1 MSTARFAGSRNGG
14 SPREQAGPGTQ
25 RLTAYLQT
33 WTDGAQA
40 ALKRQGEVLEYAASN
55 QYPRIGLARGDF
67 LYIGFLE
74 DGYLHLI
81 GRMRVAEIIDRATAL
96 KRRGSETWD
105 SEWFAVADPKQ
116 SGRVLRSRD
125 VPLTIVRRLEF
136 ERATGAR
143 TRLHPDPTGR
153 LDGKALQ
160 AIRRLTPESAE
171 LLGNLL

>member
-1 MSTARFAGSRNGG
+1 M
-14 SPREQAGPGTQ
+14 
-25 RLTAYLQT
+25 QT

-40 ALKRQGEVLEYAASN
+40 ALERQGEVLEYAASN
-55 QYPRIGLARGDF
+55 QYPRIGLAPGDS

-81 GRMRVAEIIDRATAL
+81 GRMRVAAVIDRATAIE
-96 KRRGSETWD
+96 RRGSAIWD
-105 SEWFAVADPKQ
+105 SEWFAVADRDQ
-116 SGRVLRSRD
+116 SGRILRSRE
-125 VPLTIVRRLEF
+125 VPLTIVRQLEF

-153 LDGKALQ
+153 IDGKALQ